1 MTHTPRTWAALA
13 AASTLALSALL
24 PVSGADKPAPTAK
37 PAAAKKAND
46 KKNTDKP
53 PVTEES
59 VLKSVKA
66 PADKDVTVMGLPPQ
80 VMYTTCVAA
89 TAGGQVFVGIDEQG
103 SLGKEKGRGRVVRVV
118 DTDGDGKGDQFAVVA
133 KMDHPRG
140 LWFDSATNELYVLH
154 PPSIT
159 KYAVG
164 ADGVATK
171 SETLV
176 TGISTEH
183 LVRERGADHTTN
195 GFRVG
200 VDGWMYIAM
209 GDFGVMKAVGTDGT
223 ELKYHGG
230 GVARVRLDGSGLEM
244 YSHHQRNIC
253 DVAVSPTL
261 EVFTRDNTND
271 GGGWNVRLSYVIP
284 NGEYG
289 YPSLYKNF
297 NDEIV
302 QPLADYGGGSPVGA
316 YWLDEPASGAKP
328 GLYTVEWGANKIWY
342 HPLERDGAG
351 YRKPPQVE
359 WIGVPRATDLDADAA
374 GRIYVTSWANGQF
387 AYSGDNVGYLLRVT
401 PKNFKPAAVP
411 KFAEASNNDLVRL
424 LASPSQVTRQA
435 AQREILFRSKHVA
448 NFEAPLFDI
457 ARNEKESLATRTIA
471 LFTLKQIAGPRSYPK
486 IADLA
491 KDESLR
497 ELAIRALGDTKN
509 DKAAPVEPIVAGCA
523 DKDPRVRMIS
533 AWALGHLGRRDQAE
547 ALIPL
552 VADADPLVSHTAIN
566 SLGDLKA
573 HEALLK
579 ALDSSNPALAPG
591 VLRALAMIHDVKVV
605 DGLESKLKSIQ
616 EPAVRPLIFRALARL
631 TSTEA
636 DWDGKWWGT
645 RPDTSGPYYKGIE
658 WAGTPKA
665 RQILQAAIAG
675 EKPEVVKRLVVD
687 LQKNKVDLP
696 ELTPLLVKMAGQDAS
711 FKPVLLEVLAA
722 RQTLP
727 DDQVALVVQIATA
740 SDAEPA
746 TRATALRILQKNAKS
761 PAAVDGLIAGLGQL
775 MSLPKLDGEL
785 RDTFNDITRD
795 TRLAPAIPALVKASE
810 GPDAPKRQAAF
821 AVLVNLANHKLLAK
835 DKRVAD
841 VAKSVDAAWANDDRA
856 ASLLSAIAV
865 TKIDAYNDKVSEI
878 AGSAKNP
885 QVAQAA
891 AAAAKA
897 LNLKA
902 GATASTVAVVPAGGL
917 IEKIQYEQLLPAVS
931 ADKAPDVKA
940 GAALYVKL
948 GCAACHTVSADEQ
961 PKGPFLGG
969 IAARYTKA
977 ELIESIVKPSAKIAQ
992 GFDTQWFKL
1001 EDDDVVDGFV
1011 VREAGDEV
1019 ELRNIVG
1026 ETILLKKKEIKERG
1040 KRETSI
1046 MPNGLM
1052 DKLTPHDLASLIA
1065 YLETTKAGK

>member
-1 MTHTPRTWAALA
+1 
-13 AASTLALSALL
+13 
-24 PVSGADKPAPTAK
+24 
-37 PAAAKKAND
+37 
-46 KKNTDKP
+46 
-53 PVTEES
+53 
-59 VLKSVKA
+59 
-66 PADKDVTVMGLPPQ
+66 
-80 VMYTTCVAA
+80 
-89 TAGGQVFVGIDEQG
+89 
-103 SLGKEKGRGRVVRVV
+103 
-118 DTDGDGKGDQFAVVA
+118 
-133 KMDHPRG
+133 
-140 LWFDSATNELYVLH
+140 
-154 PPSIT
+154 
-159 KYAVG
+159 
-164 ADGVATK
+164 
-171 SETLV
+171 
-176 TGISTEH
+176 
-183 LVRERGADHTTN
+183 
-195 GFRVG
+195 
-200 VDGWMYIAM
+200 
-209 GDFGVMKAVGTDGT
+209 
-223 ELKYHGG
+223 

-289 YPSLYKNF
+289 YPSRFKNF

-302 QPLADYGGGSPVGA
+302 QPLNDYGGGSPVGS

-328 GLYTVEWGANKIWY
+328 GLYTVEWGANKIYY

-351 YRKPPQVE
+351 YKPKAQQVE
-359 WIGVPRATDLDADAA
+359 WIGVPRATDMDADAA
-374 GRIYVTSWANGQF
+374 GRIYITSWANGQF
-387 AYSGDNVGYLLRVT
+387 AYSGDNVGYLIRVT

-411 KFAEASNNDLVRL
+411 DFAKSSNNDLVRL
-424 LASPSQVTRQA
+424 LGSPSQVTRQA
-435 AQREILFRSKHVA
+435 AQREILFRSKQVA
-448 NFEAPLFDI
+448 NFETNLFDM
-457 ARNEKESLATRTIA
+457 AANEKESLAGRTIA
-471 LFTLKQIAGPRSYPK
+471 LFTLKQIAGPRSYPR
-486 IADLA
+486 IAELA
-491 KDESLR
+491 KDETLR

-523 DKDPRVRMIS
+523 DKNPRVRMIS
-533 AWALGHLGRRDQAE
+533 AWALGHLGRKDQAE

-605 DGLESKLKSIQ
+605 DGLEGKLKSIQ

-645 RPDTSGPYYKGIE
+645 RPDTSGPYYKGID
-658 WAGTPKA
+658 WDGTAKA
-665 RQILQAAIAG
+665 KQLLQAAIAG

-722 RQTLP
+722 RQNLP

-740 SDAEPA
+740 TDAEPA
-746 TRATALRILQKNAKS
+746 TRATALKILQKNAKS

-775 MSLPKLDGEL
+775 MAQPKLEGEL

-810 GPDAPKRQAAF
+810 GADAAKRQAAF

-835 DKRVAD
+835 DKRIAD
-841 VAKSVDAAWANDDRA
+841 VAKSIDAAWANDDRA
-856 ASLLSAIAV
+856 AGLLSALAA
-865 TKIDAYNDKVSEI
+865 TKVDAYNDKVSAV

-897 LNLKA
+897 LNIKA
-902 GATASTVAVVPAGGL
+902 GATASTEAVAPAGGF
-917 IEKIQYEQLLPAVS
+917 IAEIKYEQLLPAVS
-931 ADKAPDVKA
+931 ADKGPDVKA
-940 GAALYVKL
+940 GAALFVKL
-948 GCAACHTVSADEQ
+948 GCAACHTVSPDEQ

-992 GFDTQWFKL
+992 GFDTQWFKMD
-1001 EDDDVVDGFV
+1001 DDDVVDGFV

-1019 ELRNIVG
+1019 EMRNILG